1 MELEEMVR
9 RARGGDLEAF
19 EAVTRRFQ
27 QMAFG
32 SALALVRDL
41 QQAEDIV
48 QETFVAAGSRS
59 LPSGHRERV
68 PPSRPF

>member
-48 QETFVAAGSRS
+48 QETFVAAWFS
-59 LPSGHRERV
+59 LPTLRSQGTSPAV
-68 PPSRPF
+68 TSL

>member
-41 QQAEDIV
+41 QQV
-48 QETFVAAGSRS
+48 QYTPRCCRRS
-59 LPSGHRERV
+59 TPLC
-68 PPSRPF
+68 